1 MKNILKFVLCIAIAF
16 IITNFSINAQLRE
29 DLKREINVYI
39 VPDSLDFP
47 ANFRGAISHRNLII
61 RSKKLERIFDKF
73 NTESISRGFPDF
85 RDEDT
90 IKTRE
95 DGAKIKVPSLSRI
108 FGVRLSRKEDIDS
121 AIAELSRLPGILFAE
136 KNLDAELNGD
146 PDYLPK

>member
-1 MKNILKFVLCIAIAF
+1 MRNIKTYLTLYLAFLIAS
-16 IITNFSINAQLRE
+16 FSVNAQLKE

-47 ANFRGAISHRNLII
+47 ANLRGAISHRNLII
-61 RSKKLERIFDKF
+61 RSKKLERILDKF

-95 DGAKIKVPSLSRI
+95 DGAKIKIPNLSRI
-108 FGVRLSRKEDIDS
+108 FGVRLSRKDDIDS
-121 AIAELSRLPGILFAE
+121 ATAELSRLPGILFAE
-136 KNLDAELNGD
+136 KT
-146 PDYLPK
+146 